1 MQKKETDSSGM
12 ILFYF
17 AKKILTIIFF
27 SIESVI
33 GKKILLNDL
42 MNIYSLI
49 FYRAIVETILLIFSS
64 IPFIFIQITNK
75 ARNPEVTS
83 NIYEQIGE
91 LFKGAEFYKVFLFI
105 LINFF
110 YNIFIWLMID
120 KFSPS
125 HFAISN
131 IFESTGTLIRLWI
144 TEKDS
149 VQQPVV
155 RLIIYIILIFGSL
168 IHSEI
173 IVLNFCGMQ
182 KNTKLFLE
190 EKEKMELNEIG
201 LNKSINDNNNLDN
214 ENIIISIDKDYD
226 IILNNGHDQSH
237 ESKEMANISE

>member
-1 MQKKETDSSGM
+1 M
-12 ILFYF
+12 
-17 AKKILTIIFF
+17 
-27 SIESVI
+27 
-33 GKKILLNDL
+33 
-42 MNIYSLI
+42 
-49 FYRAIVETILLIFSS
+49 
-64 IPFIFIQITNK
+64 
-75 ARNPEVTS
+75 
-83 NIYEQIGE
+83 
-91 LFKGAEFYKVFLFI
+91 
-105 LINFF
+105 
-110 YNIFIWLMID
+110 
-120 KFSPS
+120 
-125 HFAISN
+125 
-131 IFESTGTLIRLWI
+131 TLIRLWI

-201 LNKSINDNNNLDN
+201 LNKSINDSNNLDN

-226 IILNNGHDQSH
+226 IILNNGNDQSH